1 MFRQGGLQRGA
12 TGGAHGFTLVELLVV
27 IVIIAILIGLLI
39 PAIGA
44 VRKTARNMSSK
55 ATLTAIETGLETFK
69 ADGEIGGTYP
79 PSFSDL
85 GDTVENPYAGGP
97 GTIEITGAG
106 LLVWALSGADMLG
119 TPGFRPLGSEETWAE
134 STGHSGQYDLYTL
147 NNGQPLHPRR
157 GPYVSAEKIEMSQ
170 ALGDGAWVVPEE
182 MQIVGQAD
190 ATRQYPM
197 YLDSYGYP
205 ILYWRADPAGRKMAD
220 RVRLSGIDRGIYH
233 YRDNSPLV
241 NTAYSTAEQPAL
253 ALNKAQPP
261 GEGHRLAWDGSG
273 DDCPTYNW
281 NSNPPILP
289 DYGTFQRF
297 ILDER
302 VQAKAQPQRADSYL
316 LISPGFDG
324 LYGTDDDIA
333 NFEHNGQ

>member
-79 PSFSDL
+79 PSRALDPTDGSRD
-85 GDTVENPYAGGP
+85 VVSPYD
-97 GTIEITGAG
+97 GTSFEISGAG

-119 TPGFRPLGSEETWAE
+119 TPGFEAQGTARHWSWC
-134 STGHSGQYDLYTL
+134 TGTDPYNDTYEAPDLYGL
-147 NNGQPLHPRR
+147 QNSQPVVPRR
-157 GPYVSAEKIEMSQ
+157 GPYVGTDKVDMSVAQ
-170 ALGDGAWVVPEE
+170 KEAGVTYWSVPEE
-182 MQIVGQAD
+182 TLAAD
-190 ATRQYPM
+190 PDYAKRRYPM
-197 YLDSYGYP
+197 YLDAYGYP
-205 ILYWRADPAGRKMAD
+205 ILYWRADPAGRALAD
-220 RVRLSGIDRGIYH
+220 EVRQSGTTRGRYHYEDNSDLCDFESSVRLR
-233 YRDNSPLV
+233 
-241 NTAYSTAEQPAL
+241 
-253 ALNKAQPP
+253 LNKAGTLHNMDWGGGTYDPDDLPP
-261 GEGHRLAWDGSG
+261 FGKFER
-273 DDCPTYNW
+273 Y
-281 NSNPPILP
+281 
-289 DYGTFQRF
+289 

-302 VQAKAQPQRADSYL
+302 VRAKLQPHRPDSYL
-316 LISPGFDG
+316 LVSPGFDG

-333 NFEHNGQ
+333 NFEHNGR